1 MFLSVALCTHNGE
14 SFLEQQ
20 LNSILE
26 QSVQV
31 NEIVVCDDGSSDN
44 TLGILKSYEKR
55 FPNLIK
61 LFANDIALG
70 TVKNFEKAILLT
82 TGDLIFLAD
91 QDDIWHKNKVETMC
105 RFFKENNTCKLLFSD
120 GLLIDNNGASLNAT
134 LWEKWGFDT
143 NIRQSWSNN
152 ENAFKDLVINH
163 NKITGA
169 TVCFHS
175 SLKTNIIPIA
185 IPYGYWHDV
194 WLGLHAAAQQG
205 LMFIEQ
211 PLISYRIHD
220 KQQIGISID
229 IDNDIR
235 IKSNKNAINT
245 GLFYKRIG
253 KTYPNQKKNIPDYK
267 EQSLFCKV
275 AKKLKSVY
283 FSLFQLR

>member
-1 MFLSVALCTHNGE
+1 MFLSVALCTYNGE

-20 LNSILE
+20 LNSILD
-26 QSVQV
+26 QTQQV
-31 NEIVVCDDGSSDN
+31 NEIIVCDDGSSDN
-44 TLGILKSYEKR
+44 TLELLKTYQKK

-61 LFANDIALG
+61 LFANDVALG
-70 TVKNFEKAILLT
+70 TIKNFEKAISLT

-91 QDDIWHKNKVETMC
+91 QDDIWHKNKVETIC
-105 RFFKENNTCKLLFSD
+105 RFFQENNTCKLLFSD
-120 GLLIDNNGASLNAT
+120 GLLIDDNGTILKAT
-134 LWEKWGFDT
+134 LWEKWCFTT
-143 NIRQSWSNN
+143 NIRQSWRNN
-152 ENAFKDLVINH
+152 ENAFKDLIINH

-175 SLKTNIIPIA
+175 SLKINSLPIE

-229 IDNDIR
+229 IDSNVR

-245 GLFYKRIG
+245 GLFYK
-253 KTYPNQKKNIPDYK
+253 KMAKAYPNQKKYIPEYK
-267 EQSLFCKV
+267 EQSLLYKIV
-275 AKKLKSVY
+275 KKIKRVYLSLSKAK
-283 FSLFQLR
+283 

>member
-1 MFLSVALCTHNGE
+1 MFLSVVLCTCNGE

-26 QSVQV
+26 QTVPV

-44 TLGILKSYEKR
+44 TLVLLKTYQKK

-61 LFANDIALG
+61 LFANDVALG
-70 TVKNFEKAILLT
+70 TVKNFEKAISLT

-91 QDDIWHKNKVETMC
+91 QDDIWHENKVETMC
-105 RFFKENNTCKLLFSD
+105 RFFQENNACKLLFSD
-120 GLLIDNNGASLNAT
+120 GLLIDDEGVSLNAT
-134 LWEKWGFDT
+134 LWEKWGFDA
-143 NIRQSWSNN
+143 NIRRLWRNN

-169 TVCFHS
+169 TVCFRS
-175 SLKTNIIPIA
+175 SLKVSVLPID

-211 PLISYRIHD
+211 PLISYRVHD
-220 KQQIGISID
+220 KQQIGISVE
-229 IDNDIR
+229 IDNEIR
-235 IKSNKNAINT
+235 IKSNKNAINKE
-245 GLFYKRIG
+245 LFYKRIA
-253 KTYPNQKKNIPDYK
+253 KMYPNQKRNIPVFR
-267 EQSLFCKV
+267 EQSLLYKV
-275 AKKLKSVY
+275 TKK
-283 FSLFQLR
+283 